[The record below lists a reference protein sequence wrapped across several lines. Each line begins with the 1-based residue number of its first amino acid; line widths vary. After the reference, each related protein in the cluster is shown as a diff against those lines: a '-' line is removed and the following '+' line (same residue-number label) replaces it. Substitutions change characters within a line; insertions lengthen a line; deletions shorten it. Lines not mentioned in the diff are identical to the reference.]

1 MEWVN
6 YGENYLY
13 DNPRM
18 ALSVYDKA
26 IEFNSKIDLVY
37 YKKGF
42 LKIYI
47 RLCSLEIEWK
57 LGSFRML

>member
-1 MEWVN
+1 MECVN

-47 RLCSLEIEWK
+47 RLCSLEIE
-57 LGSFRML
+57 